1 MGLRPL
7 ITALVSLVFCARNEA
22 HLAHWNTDSLSE
34 HLALGE
40 FYDAVLDPLDELVE
54 AYTAAFG
61 KIGKDIPED
70 EDDEETNKPILDRL
84 KENTKW
90 INTNRSKICR
100 NVSALENIVDELS
113 GVYLKAIYKL
123 ENLH

>member
-1 MGLRPL
+1 MG
-7 ITALVSLVFCARNEA
+7 
-22 HLAHWNTDSLSE
+22 HWTTNSLSE

-40 FYDAVLDPLDELVE
+40 FYDAVLGPLDELVE

-61 KIGKDIPED
+61 KVDRKLPEN
-70 EDDEETNKPILDRL
+70 EADEEEEKLILQRL
-84 KENTKW
+84 KENVKW
-90 INTNRSKICR
+90 INSNRSKICK

-123 ENLH
+123 ENLS